1 MLGTELVKLR
11 EAKGLT
17 IEKLS
22 EETHIGPHVLREFEA
37 GDYSRI
43 SAAIYGSGFIKIL
56 AKYYGVD
63 AAPLR
68 ETFAREYQ
76 AWVEAHTALPKTKAP
91 PLKFSSHR
99 APARPDPATSRPD
112 SRAPSRVPASPRPDS
127 PAPTS
132 VSAPTSASSQAQGD
146 LFEETPRPTPPPA
159 PARPDSVV
167 SRPVGAV
174 LQTAPATAV
183 APEVTPSRPESP
195 APSRATAPS
204 RNRTKALRSQAKAIL
219 SQALTAAGRIA
230 RTPLFQRACA
240 AVLVLAAAAWIC
252 TLFIGGPAP
261 SNPDSPAPSN
271 IAVAPQPDSPAPSSV
286 ATPTPPAPPAPST
299 VAESAEPTSESL
311 DAPSSQAR
319 ITIVGSALTDNLLP
333 PPDSYAE

>member
-1 MLGTELVKLR
+1 
-11 EAKGLT
+11 
-17 IEKLS
+17 
-22 EETHIGPHVLREFEA
+22 
-37 GDYSRI
+37 
-43 SAAIYGSGFIKIL
+43 
-56 AKYYGVD
+56 VD

-91 PLKFSSHR
+91 PQKFSSHR
-99 APARPDPATSRPD
+99 APARPEPAPSRPD

-132 VSAPTSASSQAQGD
+132 VFAPTSASSQAQGD

-159 PARPDSVV
+159 PARPDPVV
-167 SRPVGAV
+167 SRPVDAV
-174 LQTAPATAV
+174 PQTTPATAV
-183 APEVTPSRPESP
+183 APVAAPSRPVSP
-195 APSRATAPS
+195 APARISAPS

-252 TLFIGGPAP
+252 TLFIGGPEP
-261 SNPDSPAPSN
+261 SNPDSIVSRPVGAVLQTAPAT
-271 IAVAPQPDSPAPSSV
+271 AVAPEAAPSQ
-286 ATPTPPAPPAPST
+286 PAPPAPAT
-299 VAESAEPTSESL
+299 VAEPATPANESL

>member
-68 ETFAREYQ
+68 ETFAQEYQ

-91 PLKFSSHR
+91 PQKFSSHR
-99 APARPDPATSRPD
+99 APARPEPAPSRPD
-112 SRAPSRVPASPRPDS
+112 SRAPSRVSPSHPDS
-127 PAPTS
+127 PAPSS
-132 VSAPTSASSQAQGD
+132 VSAPTSASTQAQGD

-159 PARPDSVV
+159 PTRPDSVG

-183 APEVTPSRPESP
+183 APEVAPSRPESP
-195 APSRATAPS
+195 APSRVTAPS
-204 RNRTKALRSQAKAIL
+204 RNRTKALSSQAKAIL
-219 SQALTAAGRIA
+219 SQAITAAGRIA

-252 TLFIGGPAP
+252 TLSIGGPEP

-299 VAESAEPTSESL
+299 VAESAEPASESL